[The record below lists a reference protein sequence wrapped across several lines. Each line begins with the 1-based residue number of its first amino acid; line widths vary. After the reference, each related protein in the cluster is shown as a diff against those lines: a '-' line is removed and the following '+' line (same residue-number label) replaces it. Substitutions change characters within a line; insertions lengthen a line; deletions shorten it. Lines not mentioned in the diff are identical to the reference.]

1 MELVSCLTFHK
12 AFSSDLMENA
22 IPTVFC
28 YCLRTDIFQALSLQ
42 LTYILSAWL
51 SSLMSD
57 P

>member
-1 MELVSCLTFHK
+1 MELVSCLTSHK

-22 IPTVFC
+22 IPTMFP
-28 YCLRTDIFQALSLQ
+28 YCLRTDIFQAPSLQ
-42 LTYILSAWL
+42 LSYILAAWV

>member
-1 MELVSCLTFHK
+1 MELVSSLTFHK
-12 AFSSDLMENA
+12 AFSLDLMENA

>member
-22 IPTVFC
+22 IPTVFH
-28 YCLRTDIFQALSLQ
+28 YCLRTDIFQAPSLQ
-42 LTYILSAWL
+42 LTYILAARF